1 MLKCKFG
8 KAITW
13 LLGLLVLLGSFV
25 FFQCFYTYHLYYRE
39 QTQLFLYTSE
49 YLSTY
54 FQHPAWLACITGD
67 FLTQFFYYIGGGAAI
82 LALLLTL
89 IYWLSWKALRN
100 YLSNWL
106 SLALGVGFAFWEL
119 LRNCEQN
126 YLTSST
132 IALIG
137 GIGMFLLYALAAKSI
152 LKNRWLNLLVVII
165 CLFAGYWLFGYGAWN
180 LVDLR

>member
-89 IYWLSWKALRN
+89 IYWLSWKALRII
-100 YLSNWL
+100 YLIGYL
-106 SLALGVGFAFWEL
+106 LHWEL
-119 LRNCEQN
+119 DLHFGNCYEIVN
-126 YLTSST
+126 KT
-132 IALIG
+132 ILP
-137 GIGMFLLYALAAKSI
+137 LQRLH
-152 LKNRWLNLLVVII
+152 
-165 CLFAGYWLFGYGAWN
+165 
-180 LVDLR
+180 